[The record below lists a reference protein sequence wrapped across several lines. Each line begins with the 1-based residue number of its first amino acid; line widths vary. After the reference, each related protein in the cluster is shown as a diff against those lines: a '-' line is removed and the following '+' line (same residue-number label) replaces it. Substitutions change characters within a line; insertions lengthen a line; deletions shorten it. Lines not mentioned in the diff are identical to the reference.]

1 MLLAKQRHRRAMLPL
16 HTRVWGY
23 IQDATV
29 GYGYRPLR
37 AGLWLTTL
45 LACGALFFSTH
56 PPAPLEAEKA
66 PPFNAVVYTLDLLVP
81 ITAFGQDVA
90 FAPRSTGQWLAY
102 ALTAAG
108 WILATTVA
116 AGISRAI
123 NRQ

>member
-1 MLLAKQRHRRAMLPL
+1 MLLAKQRRRRAMLPT

-37 AGLWLTTL
+37 AALWLTTL
-45 LACGALFFSTH
+45 LACGALFFRAR
-56 PPAPLEAEKA
+56 PPAPLEPEKA

-90 FAPRSTGQWLAY
+90 FASRSTGQWLAY

-108 WILATTVA
+108 WILTTTVA